1 MKCKNCG
8 HENELTSRYCIK
20 CGVEIAKTQ
29 IEENASRQEESVNE
43 SQKQE
48 YIKPVNKPKQA
59 KDINYLMLL
68 KSILLTPI
76 TAIKANVDKFNN
88 MKFSILFTVII
99 SGVITVI
106 KFLTSIF
113 SVLINKKYNWLTG
126 ERSISWNWEAIK
138 KIKWFEIINKNLF
151 FYVGV
156 LLAIAAV
163 YYLSSLIVKKN
174 ASFQRLLGI
183 ASISIIPM
191 IILTFVISPIMG
203 IISSTLGFLISVVGI
218 IYTILLLIDGIN
230 RELKFEDEDAR
241 LYTNLICLCILASGI
256 FYTYFKLF

>member
-8 HENELTSRYCIK
+8 HENEMTSKYCIK
-20 CGVEIAKTQ
+20 CGGEIVNTP
-29 IEENASRQEESVNE
+29 IQETTKGEG
-43 SQKQE
+43 KQE
-48 YIKPVNKPKQA
+48 YVNPVNKTNKTEGT
-59 KDINYLMLL
+59 NYMLL
-68 KSILLTPI
+68 IMSILLKPI
-76 TAIKANVDKFNN
+76 TTIKSKLDKFDD

-241 LYTNLICLCILASGI
+241 LYTNLICLSILASGI